1 MNPGRVDI
9 LVVEDDPDDV
19 MLLEEMLRR
28 RGTVVRTG
36 QDESES
42 RGNSPDGSSGEA
54 VFALDPQLD
63 LAHALARLSDRAYE
77 VVLLDPGLPDSQG
90 METVR
95 SIFERAPDVPIVI
108 YTGQLDEDTAVR
120 GVEYG
125 AQDYLV
131 KGHTDA
137 DQLVRSIRFARA
149 RTRTL
154 RDLERSRQREL
165 GSLSRMLTADEPSVA
180 ARMLG
185 MQSLSESAPGTFN
198 ELVGRY
204 EKLLDNALGQQVHQT
219 QEEVSGKLRK
229 LAEAIGFLKGGPRDV
244 VLIHTAA
251 LKRKREISPTQK
263 VKAYFQEGRFL
274 LLELMGDLASF
285 YRRYAMGAS
294 RSSPA
299 ASDRPEDSEAD
310 KE

>member
-28 RGTVVRTG
+28 RGTVVRIG

-42 RGNSPDGSSGEA
+42 GGNSLESSSGET

-63 LAHALARLSDRAYE
+63 LAHALARLGDCAYE
-77 VVLLDPGLPDSQG
+77 VVLLDTGLPDSQG

-131 KGHTDA
+131 KGQTDA

-165 GSLSRMLTADEPSVA
+165 ESLSRMLTAEPSVA

-294 RSSPA
+294 SRTVA
-299 ASDRPEDSEAD
+299 ATDRPEDSQAD